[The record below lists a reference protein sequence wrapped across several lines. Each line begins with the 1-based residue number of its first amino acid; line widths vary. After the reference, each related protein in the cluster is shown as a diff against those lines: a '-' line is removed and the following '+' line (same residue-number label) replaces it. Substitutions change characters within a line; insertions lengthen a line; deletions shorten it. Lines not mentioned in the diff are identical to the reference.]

1 MAEETEV
8 IETNTPDFKFTVVDN
23 NDNEVINTVVEPE
36 IIPQAVVIPEIITD
50 ENTKEIESEDE
61 YIELNDDVAFE
72 HLAYSKGMSVEDFKN
87 YLTPKEQKKYA
98 PEIEGFQD
106 FYEKTGNKNYNDY
119 LETQKDWSAE
129 SEDTRLKSFIK
140 LSNPSLSEE
149 KVQRLFDRKYSASHL
164 DADDEDDKNSILDI
178 EIERENDLIK
188 ANQFFEE
195 RKEKF
200 KGVGGSDE
208 YIPIEYREA
217 KKHYDSLAQQEQD
230 YNQLVDE
237 VRQDN
242 VFKASKVFSEN
253 SVGYVVPLTSSDGST
268 NNIAYKPD
276 NVKESLEW
284 RSDRNNLDELYF
296 EGGKL
301 KSEKNDEFQMIQEI
315 ARIGYNKFLQKISNT
330 IEANFIERQDKN
342 SKNIQPD
349 NIRPQIQTGL
359 TGVTYTKE

>member
-8 IETNTPDFKFTVVDN
+8 IETNTLDFKFTVVDN

-36 IIPQAVVIPEIITD
+36 IIPQAVVISEIITD

-217 KKHYDSLAQQEQD
+217 KKNYDSLVQQEERDNLVCQGLRNEYLAKTNQRFND
-230 YNQLVDE
+230 NFEGFKIKLGNDKFGYNE
-237 VRQDN
+237 VA
-242 VFKASKVFSEN
+242 F
-253 SVGYVVPLTSSDGST
+253 
-268 NNIAYKPD
+268 KPD
-276 NVKESLEW
+276 NINEARDLV
-284 RSDRNNLDELYF
+284 SDTNNLMKDFYDKNGNLTKQNELQDALYF
-296 EGGKL
+296 GKNYQKL
-301 KSEKNDEFQMIQEI
+301 MNQAYNRGI
-315 ARIGYNKFLQKISNT
+315 ADK
-330 IEANFIERQDKN
+330 IEADDKI

-349 NIRPQIQTGL
+349 NIRPQIQTGS